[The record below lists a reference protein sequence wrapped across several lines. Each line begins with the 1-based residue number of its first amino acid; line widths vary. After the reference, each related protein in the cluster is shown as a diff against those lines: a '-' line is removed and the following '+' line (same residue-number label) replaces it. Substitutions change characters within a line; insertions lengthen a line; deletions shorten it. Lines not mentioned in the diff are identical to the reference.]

1 MSRCYAPTDEY
12 RQINHILQEV
22 LSMSTEQARL
32 ILYKNLL
39 FGDLQNQQVQS
50 TIWQCVKKLTEV
62 NK

>member
-1 MSRCYAPTDEY
+1 MSRCYASTDEY